1 MFYELCAY
9 ISLGVHW
16 KVYFRH
22 VLHIPRRDGI
32 PSLSGIRIGIRI
44 SWRSGMTA
52 DSHGT
57 RVPDRVVCR
66 SQASLAVSVPETWP
80 SVRPSP
86 EIWPSASARL
96 RRGTGAGGGSFPG
109 CGPSPSAWTA
119 KRSRQV
125 ATPSQCLSSHYRH
138 NATDRQKRT
147 PRTFSRGPYRP
158 IRAGTAVPAAGP
170 ARTRRSPRLP
180 AAPPPGTR
188 PANHPRTRRP
198 AIPARSSPRAGAR
211 IHDEGQPG
219 PVQVTILTHGR
230 CRSLGRPAGQG
241 KFSR

>member
-109 CGPSPSAWTA
+109 CGPSPPTWTA
-119 KRSRQV
+119 KRSRHV

-138 NATDRQKRT
+138 NATDRQAHPADILAGSLSPHPRGDGRPRRRT
-147 PRTFSRGPYRP
+147 GQDEALSAVARRATTGHQTSQSPTDASARHPGAIITPGRSQNSRQNQASRGRF
-158 IRAGTAVPAAGP
+158 R
-170 ARTRRSPRLP
+170 
-180 AAPPPGTR
+180 
-188 PANHPRTRRP
+188 
-198 AIPARSSPRAGAR
+198 
-211 IHDEGQPG
+211 
-219 PVQVTILTHGR
+219 
-230 CRSLGRPAGQG
+230 
-241 KFSR
+241 